1 VPWKILLSENM
12 ICMIKKSDQPVEKE
26 VVMPKTVTLYLSTSP
41 YSYENTLTSARI
53 AESALNKGHT
63 VNLIASA
70 DGVYCFLTKQ
80 KAKGILNAEEEFAR
94 LIQKGLKVY
103 L

>member
-1 VPWKILLSENM
+1 M
-12 ICMIKKSDQPVEKE
+12 G
-26 VVMPKTVTLYLSTSP
+26 KTMTLYLSTSP
-41 YSYENTLTSARI
+41 YSYENTLTTVRLAD
-53 AESALNKGHT
+53 SALNRGHT

-70 DGVYCFLTKQ
+70 DGVYCFLRKQ
-80 KAKGILNAEEEFAR
+80 KAKGITNAEEEFSR

>member
-1 VPWKILLSENM
+1 MKFA
-12 ICMIKKSDQPVEKE
+12 D
-26 VVMPKTVTLYLSTSP
+26 MPKTISLYLSTSP
-41 YSYENTLTSARI
+41 YSYENTLTSVRI
-53 AESALNKGHT
+53 VESALNKGHA

-80 KAKGILNAEEEFAR
+80 KAKGIMNAEEEFSR
-94 LIQKGLKVY
+94 LMQKGLRVY

>member
-1 VPWKILLSENM
+1 M
-12 ICMIKKSDQPVEKE
+12 A
-26 VVMPKTVTLYLSTSP
+26 KTFTLYLSTSP
-41 YSYENTLTSARI
+41 YSSENTLSTIRI
-53 AESALNKGHT
+53 AEASLNKGHS

-70 DGVYCFLTKQ
+70 DGIYCFLKKQ
-80 KAKGILNAEEEFAR
+80 KAKGITNAEEEFSK

>member
-1 VPWKILLSENM
+1 MAKAI
-12 ICMIKKSDQPVEKE
+12 
-26 VVMPKTVTLYLSTSP
+26 TLFLSTSP
-41 YSYENTLTSARI
+41 YSHENTLTTVRI

-70 DGVYCFLTKQ
+70 DGIYCFLQKQ
-80 KAKGILNAEEEFAR
+80 REKGITNAEEEFSSLLR
-94 LIQKGLKVY
+94 KGIRVY

>member
-1 VPWKILLSENM
+1 
-12 ICMIKKSDQPVEKE
+12 
-26 VVMPKTVTLYLSTSP
+26 MPKTVTLYLSTSP
-41 YSYENTLTSARI
+41 YSTENTLTSVRI
-53 AESALNKGHT
+53 AEAALNKGQS

-80 KAKGILNAEEEFAR
+80 KAKGILNAEEEFSR
-94 LIQKGLKVY
+94 LMQKGLRVY

>member
-1 VPWKILLSENM
+1 MSKTFTLLLGT
-12 ICMIKKSDQPVEKE
+12 P
-26 VVMPKTVTLYLSTSP
+26 P
-41 YSYENTLTSARI
+41 YSYENTLTTVKI

-63 VNLIASA
+63 VNVIASG
-70 DGVYCFLTKQ
+70 DGVYCFLKGQ
-80 KAKGILNAEEEFAR
+80 KAKGITNAEEKFTE

>member
-1 VPWKILLSENM
+1 M
-12 ICMIKKSDQPVEKE
+12 R
-26 VVMPKTVTLYLSTSP
+26 KTVTLFLSTSP
-41 YSYENTLTSARI
+41 YSYENTLTCVRL

-63 VNLIASA
+63 VNLVASA

-80 KAKGILNAEEEFAR
+80 KAKGILNAEEEFSR
-94 LIQKGLKVY
+94 LIKKGLRVY

>member
-1 VPWKILLSENM
+1 MQNLEGKT
-12 ICMIKKSDQPVEKE
+12 KK
-26 VVMPKTVTLYLSTSP
+26 TFTLFLSTSP
-41 YSYENTLTSARI
+41 YSYENTLTSVRI
-53 AESALNKGHT
+53 AESALNKGHV

-70 DGVYCFLTKQ
+70 DGVYCFLKKQ
-80 KAKGILNAEEEFAR
+80 KAKGIPNAEEDFST

>member
-1 VPWKILLSENM
+1 
-12 ICMIKKSDQPVEKE
+12 
-26 VVMPKTVTLYLSTSP
+26 MPKTITLFLSTSP
-41 YSYENTLTSARI
+41 YSYENTLTSVRL
-53 AESALNKGHT
+53 AEAALNKGHI
-63 VNLIASA
+63 VNLIASG

>member
-1 VPWKILLSENM
+1 MGKAI
-12 ICMIKKSDQPVEKE
+12 
-26 VVMPKTVTLYLSTSP
+26 TLFLSTSP
-41 YSYENTLTSARI
+41 YSYENTLTTVKI

-70 DGVYCFLTKQ
+70 DGVYCFLKKQ
-80 KAKGILNAEEEFAR
+80 KAKGITNAEEEFSS
-94 LIQKGLKVY
+94 LIQKGLRVY

>member
-1 VPWKILLSENM
+1 MS
-12 ICMIKKSDQPVEKE
+12 
-26 VVMPKTVTLYLSTSP
+26 KTISLYLSTSP
-41 YSYENTLTSARI
+41 YSSENTLTSVRI
-53 AESALNKGHT
+53 AESALNKGHR

-70 DGVYCFLTKQ
+70 DGVYCLLTKQ

-94 LIQKGLKVY
+94 LMEKGLRVY

>member
-1 VPWKILLSENM
+1 MS
-12 ICMIKKSDQPVEKE
+12 
-26 VVMPKTVTLYLSTSP
+26 KTMTLFLSTSP
-41 YSYENTLTSARI
+41 YSYENTLTAARI
-53 AESALNKGHT
+53 AESSLNKGHT

-70 DGVYCFLTKQ
+70 DGVYCFLKKQ
-80 KAKGILNAEEEFAR
+80 KARGIMNAEEEFSR